1 MEWDGASWQP
11 LIRDRELLDWLVQ
24 YPSQRELARSRQIST
39 EQMRG
44 LEELWKTDP
53 NATNRLGADGD
64 IAAID
69 SLLSAEHVDHVLIT
83 YEDAQHFQRVY
94 CPLVTLEAEYDKKM
108 KESQA
113 QQNIE
118 IKWDLSLGRK
128 RLMHFKKAS
137 GIKKAVSDGI
147 NGDHHGREVEETR
160 QRGNNVDDSEYVFL
174 RMFLECSG
182 NSVGTE
188 WFQSESVSLKLVKSR
203 NTLKT

>member
-53 NATNRLGADGD
+53 NATNRLSFDGD

-69 SLLSAEHVDHVLIT
+69 SLLSADHVDHVLIT

-137 GIKKAVSDGI
+137 AGSKRKAPPMDDG
-147 NGDHHGREVEETR
+147 GDADTQRP
-160 QRGNNVDDSEYVFL
+160 RGNNVDDSEYVLF
-174 RMFLECSG
+174 G
-182 NSVGTE
+182 V
-188 WFQSESVSLKLVKSR
+188 LVVM
-203 NTLKT
+203 T